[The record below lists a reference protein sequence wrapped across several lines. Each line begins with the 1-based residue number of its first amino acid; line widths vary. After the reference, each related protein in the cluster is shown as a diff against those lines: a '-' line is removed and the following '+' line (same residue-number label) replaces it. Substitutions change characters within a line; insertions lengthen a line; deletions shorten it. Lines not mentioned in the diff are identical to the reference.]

1 MTHTGQ
7 IVEIPKQAE
16 VYKKPVTSFASLETE
31 LKFKSEPLP
40 YSLFDG
46 FLVGEHYGL
55 DEFNLGQRKGINV
68 GGKDKPLY
76 VIAKNLEHNQ
86 LFVGAGLDHPGLERE
101 VIRVSKAKVQWS
113 PHFSISEI
121 NQLHGHR
128 VELFFGEEESMH
140 LADFFFFEDDIYFK
154 FQQRIHLS
162 MINQRAKVFFKDQ
175 KILEFN

>member
-1 MTHTGQ
+1 MTHKGQ

-16 VYKKPVTSFASLETE
+16 VYKKPMSSFTSWEAE

-76 VIAKNLEHNQ
+76 VIAKNLEQNQ
-86 LFVGAGLDHPGLERE
+86 LFVGAGLDHPGLQRE
-101 VIRVSKAKVQWS
+101 VLRLSKDKVQWS
-113 PHFSISEI
+113 PNLSISEI
-121 NQLHGHR
+121 IHLHGQR
-128 VELFFGEEESMH
+128 VELFFKEEESMH
-140 LADFFFFEDDIYFK
+140 LADFFLFENDIYFK
-154 FQQRIHLS
+154 FQQKIHLS
-162 MINQRAKVFFKDQ
+162 MINHKAKVLFNHQ
-175 KILEFN
+175 LILEFN

>member
-1 MTHTGQ
+1 MSKAGQ
-7 IVEIPKQAE
+7 IVEIPSEASIYSRFENHFHSLKAKLDFLAE
-16 VYKKPVTSFASLETE
+16 A
-31 LKFKSEPLP
+31 LP
-40 YSLFDG
+40 YNLFDG

-76 VIAKNLEHNQ
+76 VIAKNQEHNQ

-113 PHFSISEI
+113 PNFSISEI
-121 NQLHGHR
+121 IHLHGQR
-128 VELFFGEEESMH
+128 VELFFEEKDSMH

-162 MINQRAKVFFKDQ
+162 MINQKAKVLFNHQ
-175 KILEFN
+175 IILEFN